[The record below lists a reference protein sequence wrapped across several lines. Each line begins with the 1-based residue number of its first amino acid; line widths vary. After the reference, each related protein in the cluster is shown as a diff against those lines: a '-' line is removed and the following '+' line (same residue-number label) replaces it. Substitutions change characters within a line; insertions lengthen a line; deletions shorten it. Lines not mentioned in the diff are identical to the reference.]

1 MTSFAFILGV
11 VPLLT
16 ASGAGSEMR
25 HSLGLAVFAG
35 MLGVTL
41 FGIFLT
47 PVFFYVIESLVEA
60 PLFSSARMRQVGRVL
75 FYAVGI
81 LTLGL
86 PWLLRL
92 LLATGQRPAP
102 TKPAVATNGQAGPHG
117 VGQDSNPDT
126 APVRIGILTHGN
138 GNGTGH
144 PASPEDDPERVAQK

>member
-1 MTSFAFILGV
+1 
-11 VPLLT
+11 
-16 ASGAGSEMR
+16 
-25 HSLGLAVFAG
+25 

-60 PLFSSARMRQVGRVL
+60 PLFTSARARQVGGVL

-92 LLATGQRPAP
+92 LLG
-102 TKPAVATNGQAGPHG
+102 K
-117 VGQDSNPDT
+117 
-126 APVRIGILTHGN
+126 PVRRPVPAKPHLLPAARDGN
-138 GNGTGH
+138 GNGNGSVAPFSRER
-144 PASPEDDPERVAQK
+144 PASAEAERSRDARG